1 MHNCVTQWIAARL
14 RGNSVAA
21 AGTEAT
27 IENAV
32 ESVMVG
38 VMNGGVFAGGVI
50 IGNGTLGLKE
60 VGQGEIAAAAGL
72 EA

>member
-1 MHNCVTQWIAARL
+1 M
-14 RGNSVAA
+14 AA

-27 IENAV
+27 IEKAV

-50 IGNGTLGLKE
+50 IGNGTLGLEE
-60 VGQGEIAAAAGL
+60 VGQGENAAAAGL